1 MSYVLSDSFKAYLRD
16 TTQPI
21 VVLAEFFQG
30 LHLFSVSLYSLF
42 PFELE
47 HFFTNFKKPSI
58 YRPSVSFYALIPSK
72 TGNEFSKLHI
82 VTL

>member
-1 MSYVLSDSFKAYLRD
+1 MSYVISDSFKAYLRD
-16 TTQPI
+16 TTQPV

-30 LHLFSVSLYSLF
+30 LHLFSVSFYSLF

-47 HFFTNFKKPSI
+47 HFLTTFKKPSV
-58 YRPSVSFYALIPSK
+58 YRSSVSFYALIPPSK
-72 TGNEFSKLHI
+72 GNEFSKLHI

>member
-1 MSYVLSDSFKAYLRD
+1 MSYVISDSFKAYLID

-30 LHLFSVSLYSLF
+30 LHCYSVSIYSVF
-42 PFELE
+42 PFELDS
-47 HFFTNFKKPSI
+47 FLSNFKKPSI
-58 YRPSVSFYALIPSK
+58 YRCSVSFYALTPPSS
-72 TGNEFSKLHI
+72 GNEFSKQHI

>member
-1 MSYVLSDSFKAYLRD
+1 MSYVISDSFKAYLRD

-30 LHLFSVSLYSLF
+30 LHLFSVSIFSLF
-42 PFELE
+42 PFELD
-47 HFFTNFKKPSI
+47 FFFSNFKKPSI
-58 YRPSVSFYALIPSK
+58 YRCSVSFYALIPPDS
-72 TGNEFSKLHI
+72 GNEFSRFHI